1 MADKKLKRPDFILQ
15 KDFFVKNDA
24 NEKETGPKK
33 QKQKSS
39 KRNQATE
46 ASCKENKK
54 I

>member
-1 MADKKLKRPDFILQ
+1 MADKKLKRPDFI
-15 KDFFVKNDA
+15 
-24 NEKETGPKK
+24 K

-39 KRNQATE
+39 KRNQETE